1 MSKFIRIF
9 IIAVA
14 ALCLSSCANSF
25 KDIKV
30 TSCEL
35 LSLSPKGL
43 SALDAAIAIGVDNP
57 TVQVTLTNMY
67 ALVKMDGEPCLH
79 VTADDVTLSPR
90 SEEIYNIDI
99 HGNIDGS
106 FNPFQLLTLLQGSG
120 LEMVTVDVWFRGVL
134 KSGFGKDFEYKDIP
148 IKDLLD
154 QI

>member
-1 MSKFIRIF
+1 MSRLLRIA
-9 IIAVA
+9 IAAVA
-14 ALCLSSCANSF
+14 AFCLCSCANSF

-43 SALDAAIAIGVDNP
+43 SALDAAIEIGVDNP
-57 TVQVTLTNMY
+57 TVQVPLTNMY
-67 ALVKMDGEPCLH
+67 ARVKMDGEPCLH
-79 VTADDVTLSPR
+79 FTADDVTLSPR

-106 FNPFQLLTLLQGSG
+106 FNPFQLLTLFQGSG
-120 LEMVTVDVWFRGVL
+120 LETVPVDVWFRGVL

-148 IKDLLD
+148 IKDLID